1 MKFIFSFLFL
11 LNCLCFQAQ
20 EKDSV
25 VNSEIEDVVIL
36 KNTKIECHKIYERE
50 KANYEVQSKEL
61 NKLNF
66 ETLFYEIFKLKELQ
80 ILKSN
85 NRKILIFNPDFRTVN
100 SVCGND
106 FHFKCKHYE
115 KDIQNKVFKKVWKK
129 FNYLII
135 EKFFDDKV
143 IIPLMGQPFL
153 SFEQNMSDENNYL
166 KRFDIKPS
174 FIGIYQDLNNIKKE
188 FHYSSHRKHTENLKI
203 HLQKDRMIAEDFLQ
217 LDMSIFPV
225 VSGYSNV
232 YNVKIIIGIDG
243 EELNRID
250 ILYQYKYGKWNLLKE
265 NYP

>member
-1 MKFIFSFLFL
+1 
-11 LNCLCFQAQ
+11 
-20 EKDSV
+20 
-25 VNSEIEDVVIL
+25 
-36 KNTKIECHKIYERE
+36 
-50 KANYEVQSKEL
+50 
-61 NKLNF
+61 
-66 ETLFYEIFKLKELQ
+66 
-80 ILKSN
+80 
-85 NRKILIFNPDFRTVN
+85 
-100 SVCGND
+100 
-106 FHFKCKHYE
+106 
-115 KDIQNKVFKKVWKK
+115 
-129 FNYLII
+129 
-135 EKFFDDKV
+135 
-143 IIPLMGQPFL
+143 MGQPFL

-174 FIGIYQDLNNIKKE
+174 FNGIYQDLNNIKKE